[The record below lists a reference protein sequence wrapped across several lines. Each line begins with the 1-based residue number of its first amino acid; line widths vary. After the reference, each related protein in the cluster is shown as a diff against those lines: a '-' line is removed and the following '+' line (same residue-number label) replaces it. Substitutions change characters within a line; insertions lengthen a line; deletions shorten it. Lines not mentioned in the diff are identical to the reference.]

1 MKKILILFISIMS
14 ISIYSCNEAE
24 KKQSSVEESDFQ
36 FLTEQFADVRI
47 MRYQI
52 PGFEDLSLKQKEFI
66 YYLGEA
72 ALAGRDITFDQ
83 NFKYNLA
90 IRRMMEEILK
100 NYDGDRQT
108 ADWNEFVVYLKRVWF
123 SNGIHHHYSTDKFT
137 PGFSREYFETL
148 MNNSPG
154 SAFPLEE
161 GQDLGDFIS
170 WMGELIFNPNVAP
183 KRISSDVSEDL
194 IRNSFCNYYDGVNQM
209 EVEEFYENMKVEG
222 ADKPISY
229 GLNSKVVKKDGKV
242 VEDVYKQNGLYGE
255 AISRIIYWLEKAST
269 VAETEKQKQALHTLI
284 KYYQTGDLKL
294 WDDYNV
300 LWVEDL
306 EPEVDYVNGFIEVYG
321 DPMGMKASWEAVV
334 NFKNLEATKRTE
346 IISSN
351 AQWFEDN
358 SPTDPRFKKEEVK
371 GVSAKVI
378 TVAQLGG
385 DCYPSTPI
393 GINLPNADWI
403 RKEHGSKSV
412 TMDNITYAYDQAS
425 LGNGF
430 LEEFCATPEEIE
442 RIKKYGYM
450 AGNIHTDLH
459 ECLGH
464 GSGQLLPGTSSEALK
479 NYSSALEESRAD
491 LFALYYMWSPK
502 MLELGLL
509 PDKEA
514 AMAEYDG
521 YIRNG
526 LMTQLTRIQPGKDIE
541 QAHMRNRQLISK
553 WCYEHGQEDNVI
565 EKINRDGKTY
575 YRINDY
581 DQFNNLLGE
590 LLAEVQRIK
599 SEGDYEAGKQLVENY
614 AVKVDPELHAE
625 VLERYSKLNLA
636 PYGGFINPVLVP
648 VYNGDAIV
656 DIEVEY
662 PDDYAG
668 QMIKYAKDYS
678 YLPTYNYGTRD
689 WVPEH

>member
-1 MKKILILFISIMS
+1 MKKTFILIITIMS
-14 ISIYSCNEAE
+14 ISIYSCDQADKQQQNEE
-24 KKQSSVEESDFQ
+24 NDFQ
-36 FLTEQFADVRI
+36 WLTEQFADVRI

-52 PGFEDLSLKQKEFI
+52 PGFEELSLDQKKFI

-72 ALAGRDITFDQ
+72 ALAGRDIIYDQ

-90 IRRMMEEILK
+90 VRRTLEQILEH
-100 NYDGDRQT
+100 YEGDRQAT
-108 ADWNEFVVYLKRVWF
+108 AFQEFVSYLKRIWF
-123 SNGIHHHYSTDKFT
+123 SNGIHHHYAGDKFL
-137 PGFSREYFETL
+137 PGFSKEYFIQL
-148 MNNSPG
+148 VQNSPN
-154 SAFPLEE
+154 AKFPGVE
-161 GQDLGDFIS
+161 GQTKEEFVGKMSEI
-170 WMGELIFNPNVAP
+170 MFNPRVAA
-183 KRISSDVSEDL
+183 KRISSDVNNDL
-194 IRNSFCNYYDGVNQM
+194 ILASACNYYDGVTQK
-209 EVEEFYENMKVEG
+209 EVEEYYASIFVEG
-222 ADKPISY
+222 DETPISY
-229 GLNSKVVKKDGKV
+229 GLNSRLVKEDGEVKEKVYHLD
-242 VEDVYKQNGLYGE
+242 GLYGN
-255 AISRIIYWLEKAST
+255 AIDAIIFWLEKAT
-269 VAETEKQKQALHTLI
+269 EVAETEKQKEALTVLI
-284 KYYQTGDLKL
+284 EYYRTGDLEL

-300 LWVEDL
+300 LWVEEL
-306 EPEVDYVNGFIEVYG
+306 EPRVDYVNGFIEVYG
-321 DPMGMKASWEAVV
+321 DPMGMKASWESVV
-334 NFKNLEATKRTE
+334 NFKDLEATKRTE
-346 IISSN
+346 IISQN

-358 SPTDPRFKKEEVK
+358 SPTDPRFKKDEVK

-378 TVAQLGG
+378 TVAMLGG
-385 DCYPSTPI
+385 DCHPSTPI

-403 RKEHGSKSV
+403 RKDHGSKSV

-442 RIKKYGYM
+442 RIKKYGYH

-502 MLELGLL
+502 MQELGLL
-509 PDKEA
+509 PNKEA

-541 QAHMRNRQLISK
+541 QAHMRNRQLISR
-553 WCYEHGQEDNVI
+553 WCFEQGKEENVI
-565 EKINRDGKTY
+565 EEIKKDGKTY
-575 YRINDY
+575 YQINDY
-581 DQFNNLLGE
+581 DKLNALIGK

-599 SEGDYEAGKQLVENY
+599 SEGDYEAGKALVETY

-625 VLERYSKLNLA
+625 VLERYAKLNLA

-648 VYNGDAIV
+648 VTEGDTIV
-656 DIEVEY
+656 DIKVEY
-662 PDDYAG
+662 PDDFAT
-668 QMIKYAKDYS
+668 QMMRYGKEYS
-678 YLPTYNYGTRD
+678 FLPTYN
-689 WVPEH
+689 